1 MPRLLQV
8 STLWS
13 PEVRKPRGNRD
24 IRSTG
29 AKVSAGAAI
38 PRSHA
43 TPAERGKSAVA
54 EHRQSDPPVATCPG
68 VGRPKPTSQDCQG
81 LLERRV
87 GGLESWV
94 PSHSGWRAERL
105 SLV

>member
-1 MPRLLQV
+1 VVTFTAVNIRSFVVRANRLSELVELGTLTRQAAAFLDACV
-8 STLWS
+8 VRGSTSWW
-13 PEVRKPRGNRD
+13 PAARKPRGNRD

-54 EHRQSDPPVATCPG
+54 EHRPI
-68 VGRPKPTSQDCQG
+68 
-81 LLERRV
+81 
-87 GGLESWV
+87 
-94 PSHSGWRAERL
+94 
-105 SLV
+105 